1 MNKQARSRWGYVP
14 IVVGLVMIAY
24 GISLLYTHVVVNNEL
39 ARPNWYFWYYWSLV
53 ITFLLVTGSLTTVV
67 GVLISRRVTN
77 IFSIALVAGGF
88 LIISLH
94 SYLLLVDWARPM
106 VNSMSLSNFLGW
118 QGSGIAVGFFSWLM
132 AGAFLVVFGIILGLN
147 AKNRWVMMLV
157 AGGSVLVLLS
167 ISLET
172 IIAYDPMEGF
182 DVFRWLAFFDNYY
195 YPIIP
200 FSLIIGVF
208 LIVLGILLV
217 WYQRRETAK
226 IA

>member
-39 ARPNWYFWYYWSLV
+39 ARPNWYFWYYWALV

-94 SYLLLVDWARPM
+94 SYLLLVDWAR
-106 VNSMSLSNFLGW
+106 LW
-118 QGSGIAVGFFSWLM
+118 
-132 AGAFLVVFGIILGLN
+132 
-147 AKNRWVMMLV
+147 
-157 AGGSVLVLLS
+157 
-167 ISLET
+167 
-172 IIAYDPMEGF
+172 
-182 DVFRWLAFFDNYY
+182 
-195 YPIIP
+195 
-200 FSLIIGVF
+200 
-208 LIVLGILLV
+208 
-217 WYQRRETAK
+217 
-226 IA
+226 

>member
-1 MNKQARSRWGYVP
+1 
-14 IVVGLVMIAY
+14 
-24 GISLLYTHVVVNNEL
+24 
-39 ARPNWYFWYYWSLV
+39 
-53 ITFLLVTGSLTTVV
+53 
-67 GVLISRRVTN
+67 
-77 IFSIALVAGGF
+77 
-88 LIISLH
+88 
-94 SYLLLVDWARPM
+94 M

-118 QGSGIAVGFFSWLM
+118 QGSGIAVGFSSWLM
-132 AGAFLVVFGIILGLN
+132 AGVFLVVFGIILGLN